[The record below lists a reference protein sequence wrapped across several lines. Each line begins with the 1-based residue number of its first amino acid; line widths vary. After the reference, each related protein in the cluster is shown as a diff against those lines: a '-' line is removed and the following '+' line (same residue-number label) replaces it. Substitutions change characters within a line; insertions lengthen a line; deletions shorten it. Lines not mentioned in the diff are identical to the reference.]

1 MNSLSIDKNTKY
13 ISDNVFLN
21 MKNLTKIK
29 INVEWKNK
37 FNINKIISLELN
49 DNIYQFNLNL
59 LNNFINLEDLHLPLS
74 INNIYEKLNI
84 PKLKKLQC
92 HLKLLKYLKG
102 INLDFYMIHKE
113 IKQLNQNQIIFLK
126 ILIQNH

>member
-1 MNSLSIDKNTKY
+1 
-13 ISDNVFLN
+13 

-74 INNIYEKLNI
+74 INNIYEEK
-84 PKLKKLQC
+84 
-92 HLKLLKYLKG
+92 
-102 INLDFYMIHKE
+102 
-113 IKQLNQNQIIFLK
+113 
-126 ILIQNH
+126 